1 MKKISFSLIALAALA
16 ASNIAAAQV
25 ATPFYAGLQVGTS
38 RSNLDCTGATDC
50 KKNDTGIK
58 VYGGYKFTPE
68 WAAELSYT
76 DFGKIRGTD
85 SGITAEWKTSS
96 VGLGVAYH
104 ATFTPEWS
112 GLARFGVAS
121 NEAKVSASSGGLS
134 GSDSQRKTK
143 PYLGLGVGYALTKQ
157 ATLTGNWDWTESE
170 VSGGGETAKLKH
182 NLFSVGVAFSF

>member
-38 RSNLDCTGATDC
+38 RTNADCSGISDC

-58 VYGGYKFTPE
+58 VYGGYKFAPE
-68 WAAELSYT
+68 WAAELSYA
-76 DFGKIRGTD
+76 DLGKVKASIPGA
-85 SGITAEWKTSS
+85 SAEYKATSL
-96 VGLGVAYH
+96 GLGVAYH
-104 ATFTPEWS
+104 AAFNSDWS
-112 GLARFGVAS
+112 GVARFGIAS
-121 NEAKVSASSGGLS
+121 NEIKFTGTGAAA
-134 GSDSQRKTK
+134 GSESERKTE

-157 ATLTGNWDWTESE
+157 VSLTGNWDWTQ
-170 VSGGGETAKLKH
+170 GKIQGETYKN